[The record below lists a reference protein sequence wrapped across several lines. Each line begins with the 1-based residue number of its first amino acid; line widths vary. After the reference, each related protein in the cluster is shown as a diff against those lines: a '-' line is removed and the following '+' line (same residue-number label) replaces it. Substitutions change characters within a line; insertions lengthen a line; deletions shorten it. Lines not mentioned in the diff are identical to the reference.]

1 MTCDSHQSAGE
12 RTRWPRNGARLQAA
26 QFRGT
31 GLPQPRDRESGDQTF
46 LPPHGPPVRAR
57 FIRCAVACCVKR
69 QMHRR
74 PKAQAVR
81 RRRCGTPH
89 RRVSA
94 LSTGAGA
101 EAGTKTTPD
110 GEPGNLTAT
119 VIGSTNEDSGAAA
132 ARSAR
137 RRRKRQTYL
146 SNATEPTS
154 SICSSMV
161 KRQMPMWPLRKSPFA
176 SQSMLPETPW

>member
-1 MTCDSHQSAGE
+1 MI
-12 RTRWPRNGARLQAA
+12 RTS
-26 QFRGT
+26 
-31 GLPQPRDRESGDQTF
+31 QPESGLVGPGTARACKRPSSEERAF
-46 LPPHGPPVRAR
+46 RSLETVNPGIRHFCHRTAPPVRAR

-74 PKAQAVR
+74 PKALAVR

-119 VIGSTNEDSGAAA
+119 VTGSTNEDSGAAA

>member
-46 LPPHGPPVRAR
+46 LPPHGTSGSCPLHPVCSRLLREEADAPETEGPGCSTTKMRHPPSSRQRA
-57 FIRCAVACCVKR
+57 VDG
-69 QMHRR
+69 RR
-74 PKAQAVR
+74 GRGRHEK
-81 RRRCGTPH
+81 
-89 RRVSA
+89 
-94 LSTGAGA
+94 
-101 EAGTKTTPD
+101 TPD

-119 VIGSTNEDSGAAA
+119 VTGSTNEDSGAAA